1 MRKKEVVLSVIAI
14 IMVVAFIVAVVLVMY
29 KSINRDGSYEQARE
43 DDRFIQISSV
53 DGWIYVDKETKVQ
66 YLFIKRYNAGG
77 LTILVDKNG
86 KPLLYE
92 G

>member
-1 MRKKEVVLSVIAI
+1 MRKKEVVFSVITI
-14 IMVVAFIVAVVLVMY
+14 IMVVAFIVAVVLLMY
-29 KSINRDGSYEQARE
+29 KSINRNGSYEQARE

-77 LTILVDKNG
+77 LTILVDENG